1 MAKFKSPANFPFDKP
16 AEWLDCSLN
25 GKTQAGNNDNK
36 ASQKTENGGE
46 MTRDVENV
54 GKHSITEMKSALQ
67 RKLHAIT
74 VIKWDTGLEYVAA
87 TDQ

>member
-1 MAKFKSPANFPFDKP
+1 MTTRQVKRDKI
-16 AEWLDCSLN
+16 
-25 GKTQAGNNDNK
+25 
-36 ASQKTENGGE
+36 GGE
-46 MTRDVENV
+46 MTRDVGNV
-54 GKHSITEMKSALQ
+54 GKHSITEMKSALR